1 MYKKRYWHLKLIGHF
16 YGTVLSS
23 KRKLLSETS
32 YLGDISPHGVFPD
45 LYFDLLTNEIEG
57 KHVTHTCQRVSSI
70 RVKTAG
76 GQCIP
81 LVNGIMN
88 SENASKEMVKSFIDL
103 ANMTKGLMDEK
114 Q

>member
-1 MYKKRYWHLKLIGHF
+1 M
-16 YGTVLSS
+16 
-23 KRKLLSETS
+23 
-32 YLGDISPHGVFPD
+32 
-45 LYFDLLTNEIEG
+45 
-57 KHVTHTCQRVSSI
+57 THTCQRVSSI

-88 SENASKEMVKSFIDL
+88 SENASKEMVKSLIDL

>member
-1 MYKKRYWHLKLIGHF
+1 M
-16 YGTVLSS
+16 
-23 KRKLLSETS
+23 
-32 YLGDISPHGVFPD
+32 
-45 LYFDLLTNEIEG
+45 
-57 KHVTHTCQRVSSI
+57 THTCQRVSSI

-103 ANMTKGLMDEK
+103 ANMTKGLIDEK